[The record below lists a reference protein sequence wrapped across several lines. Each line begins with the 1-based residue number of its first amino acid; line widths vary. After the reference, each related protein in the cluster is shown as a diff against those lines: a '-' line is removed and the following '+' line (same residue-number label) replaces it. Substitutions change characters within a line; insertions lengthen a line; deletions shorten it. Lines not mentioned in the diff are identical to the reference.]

1 MKPLNQCTCTTLQQQ
16 ICSFCSNRFR
26 GLYVHKCFHQLS
38 LNIYLEN
45 MQQSYTFAAKF
56 KTMMKHLCTYNPL
69 KRLLQ
74 NEQICC
80 CSVVHVHWFSGF
92 I

>member
-1 MKPLNQCTCTTLQQQ
+1 L
-16 ICSFCSNRFR
+16 
-26 GLYVHKCFHQLS
+26 

>member
-1 MKPLNQCTCTTLQQQ
+1 
-16 ICSFCSNRFR
+16 
-26 GLYVHKCFHQLS
+26 
-38 LNIYLEN
+38 
-45 MQQSYTFAAKF
+45 MQQSYTFAPKF

>member
-1 MKPLNQCTCTTLQQQ
+1 MWLILSLFF
-16 ICSFCSNRFR
+16 I
-26 GLYVHKCFHQLS
+26 S

-45 MQQSYTFAAKF
+45 MQQSYTFAPKF

>member
-1 MKPLNQCTCTTLQQQ
+1 MAYTEP
-16 ICSFCSNRFR
+16 F
-26 GLYVHKCFHQLS
+26 LYFVEYIFGK
-38 LNIYLEN
+38 Y
-45 MQQSYTFAAKF
+45 AAKLYLC
-56 KTMMKHLCTYNPL
+56 TQIQDNDETLCTYNPL

>member
-1 MKPLNQCTCTTLQQQ
+1 MAYTGP
-16 ICSFCSNRFR
+16 F
-26 GLYVHKCFHQLS
+26 LYFVEYIFGK
-38 LNIYLEN
+38 Y
-45 MQQSYTFAAKF
+45 AAKLYLCTQI

>member
-1 MKPLNQCTCTTLQQQ
+1 MAYTEP
-16 ICSFCSNRFR
+16 F
-26 GLYVHKCFHQLS
+26 LYFVEYIFGK
-38 LNIYLEN
+38 YA
-45 MQQSYTFAAKF
+45 QSYTFAPKF
-56 KTMMKHLCTYNPL
+56 KTMMKYLCTYNPL